1 MAKPWEQY
9 QAQQKPWEKFA
20 AAPEVVPEVVASPA
34 QAPADQPSTGLET
47 GRMRKPVVTGQ
58 IRNRPSDI
66 AADQAVGNL
75 LAGTVRGAG
84 SIGATILLPAD
95 MINQKLR
102 GEDFW
107 SLKDNMKRRADMD
120 AGLQDIGA
128 QPESGLYQTGKIAG
142 EIAGTAGAGG
152 ALANGARALGAAPS
166 VVQGLAT
173 GGLNVAGKT
182 GPMGM
187 LVRGATGAA
196 TGATAAGMVNPE
208 DAGMGAVVGGGL
220 PVVAKTLAS
229 GARAAGSAL
238 TGNVSPEVVAL
249 ANRAKTLGIEVPADR
264 IANSKPMN
272 ALASSLEYVPFS
284 GRAATNER
292 MASQLNRAVSRTFGQ
307 DMDNVTLAL
316 RNARGALGGEFD
328 RVLQANAVR
337 VDTQLAD
344 DLAQHMQR
352 ATKELGSDGERIIRN
367 QIDEIIA
374 KAQSTTLPPLK
385 KIEIAHGA
393 DLSKVEAG
401 LPPIKDGFTRLY
413 RGESPTV
420 KFQDVFDSSGLSGQ
434 RANHL
439 KGERF
444 TDDIKYADYYRQS
457 YGRDAKLYYVDVPAS
472 IAEKGRV
479 DATEV
484 KLPPELFSAE
494 IPSGAPSSIDG
505 KAAYNIKRDL
515 DRIAKRN
522 TPEAFYAKELKD
534 SLMGAL
540 ERSLGPDDAAAFLKT
555 RQQYGN
561 MKSMEKLAANGAE
574 GDISVA
580 RLANMK
586 NINNKDL
593 QELAD
598 ISAQFIKTRESP
610 HGALQRLVIGG
621 TGLTAGA
628 GFGMLPVV
636 AGTAA
641 VGRTANAA
649 LNSDLARKLVTGG
662 LLNQSPPL
670 MLRQGLLGASKAAPV
685 LIAQ

>member
-9 QAQQKPWEKFA
+9 QAPQKPWEKFA

-34 QAPADQPSTGLET
+34 QAPVEKPDTGLET

-58 IRNRPSDI
+58 IRNSQADI
-66 AADQAVGNL
+66 AADQAAGNL

-84 SIGATILLPAD
+84 SIGATILLPVD
-95 MINQKLR
+95 MIKQKMR
-102 GEDFW
+102 GDDFW
-107 SLKDNMKRRADMD
+107 SLKDNRQRRADID
-120 AGLQDIGA
+120 SGLREMGA
-128 QPESGLYQTGKIAG
+128 QPESGLYKTGKIAG

-152 ALANGARALGAAPS
+152 ALAKGAQAVGASAPI
-166 VVQGLAT
+166 VQGLMT

-187 LVRGATGAA
+187 LIRGATGAT
-196 TGATAAGMVNPE
+196 TGAAAAGMVNPE
-208 DAGMGAVVGGGL
+208 DAGLGAVVGGGL

-249 ANRAKTLGIEVPADR
+249 ANRAKTLGIDVPADR

-328 RVLQANAVR
+328 RVLQANTVR

-367 QIDEIIA
+367 QIDEILA
-374 KAQSTTLPPLK
+374 KAQNGT
-385 KIEIAHGA
+385 
-393 DLSKVEAG
+393 
-401 LPPIKDGFTRLY
+401 
-413 RGESPTV
+413 
-420 KFQDVFDSSGLSGQ
+420 
-434 RANHL
+434 
-439 KGERF
+439 
-444 TDDIKYADYYRQS
+444 
-457 YGRDAKLYYVDVPAS
+457 
-472 IAEKGRV
+472 
-479 DATEV
+479 
-484 KLPPELFSAE
+484 
-494 IPSGAPSSIDG
+494 IDG

-641 VGRTANAA
+641 VGRTANAT